1 MNQPHAFQWMCY
13 SSVEC
18 TQNWL
23 SMTQYFVDT
32 VAVGCSIRMRVSQ
45 KKIPM
50 FFLPAYNRLSC
61 IFIQFYTLVFPNH
74 DNGSKDVGSLT
85 LDVTV
90 NPCESSLAPLSAV
103 LIRYE
108 VLAILR
114 SPERDLCVKPTR
126 PRTKMMRHTPSHQ
139 IHLFSL
145 NSLAM
150 AWI

>member
-1 MNQPHAFQWMCY
+1 MY
-13 SSVEC
+13 
-18 TQNWL
+18 TKL
-23 SMTQYFVDT
+23 TQYDSVLR
-32 VAVGCSIRMRVSQ
+32 GYSRSRMQHKNACVP

-50 FFLPAYNRLSC
+50 FILPAYNRLSC

-90 NPCESSLAPLSAV
+90 NPCESPIAPLSAV

-114 SPERDLCVKPTR
+114 SPERDLCVKPTL
-126 PRTKMMRHTPSHQ
+126 PRTKMMRYTPSHQ

>member
-1 MNQPHAFQWMCY
+1 
-13 SSVEC
+13 
-18 TQNWL
+18 
-23 SMTQYFVDT
+23 MTQYFVDT

-45 KKIPM
+45 KRSQCLSYPLI
-50 FFLPAYNRLSC
+50 YNRLSC

-90 NPCESSLAPLSAV
+90 NPCESPIAPLSAV

-114 SPERDLCVKPTR
+114 SPERDLCVKP
-126 PRTKMMRHTPSHQ
+126 K
-139 IHLFSL
+139 
-145 NSLAM
+145 AKD
-150 AWI
+150 